1 MRLGFD
7 ESQLLSWMKRPDE
20 AAAAEAEKVQEVEE
34 VQGETVLEVQEV
46 EEVQGE
52 TVLEVPTL
60 GTLLELLGHL

>member
-7 ESQLLSWMKRPDE
+7 ESQLPSWMKRPDE
-20 AAAAEAEKVQEVEE
+20 AAEAEK
-34 VQGETVLEVQEV
+34 V